1 MKDTKDWRNGA
12 TDPAYKLED
21 LRLWRFQLIKKY
33 EFLDIWFVNS
43 RQFSQNLQWIVFGW
57 LVARL
62 ITDTKIYMK
71 VQRSERSQNTPEET
85 QGEKICPSDISTYY

>member
-1 MKDTKDWRNGA
+1 MKDIKDWRNGA
-12 TDPAYKLED
+12 ADPVYELGD

-33 EFLDIWFVNS
+33 EFLDIWFMNS
-43 RQFSQNLQWIVFGW
+43 GQFNQNLQRIVFGW

-62 ITDTKIYMK
+62 TDTKIYMK

-85 QGEKICPSDISTYY
+85 QGEKICPSNISTYY